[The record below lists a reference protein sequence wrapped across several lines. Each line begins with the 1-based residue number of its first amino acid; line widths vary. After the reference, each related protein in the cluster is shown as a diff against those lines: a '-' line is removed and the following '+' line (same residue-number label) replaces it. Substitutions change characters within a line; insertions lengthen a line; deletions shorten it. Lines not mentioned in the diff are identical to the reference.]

1 MSELTDQHLLSAW
14 AERRDEA
21 AFRSLL
27 GRYAGFVYGVALRRM
42 GDAGLAEEIS
52 QDVFARLAHHAPRL
66 TAHPTLAGWLH
77 RAAMLLVLDQHRR
90 RARYGRKLERF
101 TQMNTQP
108 GRDPWTDAAAHLD
121 EALDRLATRDREV
134 LMLHFIEQRTFP
146 EIAARLRSTPDAVRM
161 RTNRALAELA
171 RLLGKRGT
179 IIPAAA
185 LAAGLGTAS
194 AAPPSL
200 LALAPAALAGAGKV
214 SALSAIIHAVQTMK
228 LAKAAAVALLA
239 LVLATPLIFQQ
250 QQIAAAEA
258 RIAGIQRNRA
268 PDMVSQAREKPE
280 ELAATTKASHG
291 IDIKQLGEDAL
302 DGGILA
308 ERRIRHILARLSTN
322 NLTGLIETVM
332 QSDLMPEHRDKLLLK
347 LLTELQQRDKVVH
360 LGIVPKVFAATV
372 KNKFEFYAYQLRS
385 QSAESFKFLATTDP
399 DIAAKWATENRDV
412 WSEFGGH
419 DLEMLLA
426 AGLLSTKS
434 ARAYEMMEKMSP
446 ERAAGVIHTARNS
459 ITPEHALALAKWAVD
474 RPDLEKRRLV
484 VREVFWSTPSS
495 VPAGGK
501 YLDRALPMLRAL
513 PLNDEDAAWMAVR
526 IALDSVRMIE
536 SDITK
541 EAKEELEWIDKVV
554 PSSRRDY
561 AHGAFGHFYNPDA
574 ALSFLAAKL
583 DEAHSDDLIAGYV
596 ESEDMKWHGSR
607 MASNAGRHGAT
618 AFRLATRVVDIERRI
633 PLLVR
638 AWTDLNKDD
647 SKKAREILTIPE
659 LCKEDRATVESQIAL
674 LPQPKL

>member
-194 AAPPSL
+194 AAPPSV

-214 SALSAIIHAVQTMK
+214 SALSVIIHALQTMK
-228 LAKAAAVALLA
+228 TAKAAAITAVA

-291 IDIKQLGEDAL
+291 IDIKQLGDDAI
-302 DGGILA
+302 DGGFFAL
-308 ERRIRHILARLSTN
+308 RRIRDGIARLDNN
-322 NLTGLIETVM
+322 NLAGLIESVLHGGLLPG
-332 QSDLMPEHRDKLLLK
+332 QREKLLSK
-347 LLTELQQRDKVVH
+347 LLGELRKRDTALHLEWTLKVLAALARNAGERSNDLFN
-360 LGIVPKVFAATV
+360 LGQEA
-372 KNKFEFYAYQLRS
+372 E
-385 QSAESFKFLATTDP
+385 ESFRTW
-399 DIAAKWATENRDV
+399 IAK
-412 WSEFGGH
+412 
-419 DLEMLLA
+419 
-426 AGLLSTKS
+426 
-434 ARAYEMMEKMSP
+434 
-446 ERAAGVIHTARNS
+446 
-459 ITPEHALALAKWAVD
+459 
-474 RPDLEKRRLV
+474 
-484 VREVFWSTPSS
+484 
-495 VPAGGK
+495 
-501 YLDRALPMLRAL
+501 
-513 PLNDEDAAWMAVR
+513 
-526 IALDSVRMIE
+526 
-536 SDITK
+536 
-541 EAKEELEWIDKVV
+541 
-554 PSSRRDY
+554 
-561 AHGAFGHFYNPDA
+561 
-574 ALSFLAAKL
+574 
-583 DEAHSDDLIAGYV
+583 
-596 ESEDMKWHGSR
+596 
-607 MASNAGRHGAT
+607 
-618 AFRLATRVVDIERRI
+618 
-633 PLLVR
+633 
-638 AWTDLNKDD
+638 
-647 SKKAREILTIPE
+647 
-659 LCKEDRATVESQIAL
+659 
-674 LPQPKL
+674 